1 MAKKKEKKLT
11 TDEMLFS
18 IDTASRMLAYDIE
31 RLNKKLEGHLTDVVV
46 ELNTM
51 RNEIS
56 LLNET
61 IYEDRRVLADFV
73 TKFFKDTK
81 TVIDPKLGIDGGKKA
96 NAKAKAK

>member
-18 IDTASRMLAYDIE
+18 IDTASWMLAYDIE
-31 RLNKKLEGHLTDVVV
+31 RLNKKLEDHLTDVVV
-46 ELNTM
+46 ELNSM

-56 LLNET
+56 RLNST

-96 NAKAKAK
+96 KGK

>member
-1 MAKKKEKKLT
+1 MSKKKDKKPT

-18 IDTASRMLAYDIE
+18 IDTASWMLAYDIE
-31 RLNKKLEGHLTDVVV
+31 RLNKKLEDHLTDVVV

-56 LLNET
+56 RLNET

-81 TVIDPKLGIDGGKKA
+81 TVIDPNLAKDGGKKA
-96 NAKAKAK
+96 KGK

>member
-1 MAKKKEKKLT
+1 MSKKPSKKEKKPT

-31 RLNKKLEGHLTDVVV
+31 RLSKKLDDYPSDIASEMKWISD
-46 ELNTM
+46 
-51 RNEIS
+51 EIS
-56 LLNET
+56 RLNET

-81 TVIDPKLGIDGGKKA
+81 KVIDPKLGIDGGKKA
-96 NAKAKAK
+96 KAK

>member
-1 MAKKKEKKLT
+1 MTEKKDKKHKIENILLKMERRNSNA
-11 TDEMLFS
+11 DIRHSML
-18 IDTASRMLAYDIE
+18 
-31 RLNKKLEGHLTDVVV
+31 V
-46 ELNTM
+46 EELDTM

-56 LLNET
+56 RLNET

-96 NAKAKAK
+96 KAK

>member
-1 MAKKKEKKLT
+1 MTKKPVKNRLSDKKTKIENILLKMERMNSN
-11 TDEMLFS
+11 TDIRHFML
-18 IDTASRMLAYDIE
+18 IE
-31 RLNKKLEGHLTDVVV
+31 
-46 ELNTM
+46 ELDTM

-56 LLNET
+56 RLNET

-96 NAKAKAK
+96 KGK

>member
-1 MAKKKEKKLT
+1 MSKKPSKKEKKPT

-31 RLNKKLEGHLTDVVV
+31 RLNKKLEDHLTDVVV

-56 LLNET
+56 RLNET

-73 TKFFKDTK
+73 AKFFKDTK
-81 TVIDPKLGIDGGKKA
+81 TVIDPNLAIDGGKKA
-96 NAKAKAK
+96 KGK

>member
-1 MAKKKEKKLT
+1 
-11 TDEMLFS
+11 
-18 IDTASRMLAYDIE
+18 MLAYDIE
-31 RLNKKLEGHLTDVVV
+31 RLSIKIGEYPTDISA
-46 ELNTM
+46 EINAM

-56 LLNET
+56 RLNET

-96 NAKAKAK
+96 KGK

>member
-1 MAKKKEKKLT
+1 MA
-11 TDEMLFS
+11 S
-18 IDTASRMLAYDIE
+18 
-31 RLNKKLEGHLTDVVV
+31 NKKTLIDKKHKIENILLKMDRMISNTDIRHFLLV
-46 ELNTM
+46 EELDNM

-56 LLNET
+56 RLNET

-96 NAKAKAK
+96 KGK

>member
-1 MAKKKEKKLT
+1 MSKKPSKKEKKPT

-31 RLNKKLEGHLTDVVV
+31 RLNKKLEDHLTDVVV

-56 LLNET
+56 RLNET

-81 TVIDPKLGIDGGKKA
+81 TVLNPNLAIDGGKKA
-96 NAKAKAK
+96 KGK

>member
-1 MAKKKEKKLT
+1 MKKKKDKSPTVKDYLY
-11 TDEMLFS
+11 S

-31 RLNKKLEGHLTDVVV
+31 RLNKKLEDHLTDVVV

-56 LLNET
+56 RLNET

-96 NAKAKAK
+96 KAK

>member
-1 MAKKKEKKLT
+1 
-11 TDEMLFS
+11 
-18 IDTASRMLAYDIE
+18 
-31 RLNKKLEGHLTDVVV
+31 
-46 ELNTM
+46 M
-51 RNEIS
+51 RKEIS
-56 LLNET
+56 RLNET

>member
-1 MAKKKEKKLT
+1 VSKKPSKKEKKPT

-31 RLNKKLEGHLTDVVV
+31 RLNKKLEDHLTDVVV

-56 LLNET
+56 RLNET

-81 TVIDPKLGIDGGKKA
+81 TVLNPNLAIDGGKKA
-96 NAKAKAK
+96 KGK

>member
-1 MAKKKEKKLT
+1 MSKKKEKKPT

-18 IDTASRMLAYDIE
+18 IDTASWMLAYDIE
-31 RLNKKLEGHLTDVVV
+31 RLNKKLEDHLTDVVV

-56 LLNET
+56 RLNET

-96 NAKAKAK
+96 KGK